1 MIELLLRI
9 SVLFVVQ
16 CSKSTVAIDIVDW
29 RWLPAKRVT
38 LTTMLSPSQRAVRVK
53 MRRAASATPTT
64 THRHLYTSIRVQ
76 HKVTSSRNVRGGSDM
91 AT

>member
-1 MIELLLRI
+1 VIEFLLRI
-9 SVLFVVQ
+9 FALFVVQ
-16 CSKSTVAIDIVDW
+16 CSKSMVAIDIVDW
-29 RWLPAKRVT
+29 RWVPTKLVT

-64 THRHLYTSIRVQ
+64 THIHLYTSIHVQ
-76 HKVTSSRNVRGGSDM
+76 HKVISSRNVRGGSDM